1 MNRYVRVASFELHG
15 VTTYGDA
22 CERAR
27 GVLRCIG
34 LDPATTDLEVELEP
48 VARGY
53 VDGTPE
59 LWKADV
65 VASRWWR
72 P

>member
-1 MNRYVRVASFELHG
+1 MNRYMRVASFELHG

-34 LDPATTDLEVELEP
+34 LDPATTDLEVELEAT
-48 VARGY
+48 VAS

-65 VASRWWR
+65 VAYKWR
-72 P
+72 LRP